1 MNHDAK
7 VDRRVQRTE
16 RALSDALFALIQTK
30 SYDRVTVQDI
40 IDRANVGRSTF
51 YSHFDTKDDLLLS
64 RLSRM
69 TADIDRYLADA
80 TDVSGP
86 VLPSLGLFEHVE
98 QREPQ
103 FRALFGSSGIDLV
116 AREAR
121 RIFYERA
128 LRTIQDREARGT
140 HHETPAHIRAAFLAG
155 SLLALV
161 QWWLD
166 DGLRVTP
173 QELDQIFQRSV
184 SNA

>member
-1 MNHDAK
+1 MDRETK

-16 RALSDALFALIQTK
+16 RALSEALFALIQVK

-40 IDRANVGRSTF
+40 IERANVGRSTF

-64 RLSRM
+64 RLSMM
-69 TADIDRYLADA
+69 TFDIDQRIAESTED
-80 TDVSGP
+80 TGP
-86 VLPSLGLFEHVE
+86 VLPSLGLFEHVVT
-98 QREPQ
+98 REPM

-116 AREAR
+116 TREAR
-121 RIFYERA
+121 RIFCERA
-128 LRTIQDREARGT
+128 LRTIRDREARGAT
-140 HHETPAHIRAAFLAG
+140 HPTPAHIRAAFLAG

-166 DGLRVTP
+166 DGLQVP
-173 QELDQIFQRSV
+173 PAQMDEIFQRSV